1 MVLCVLS
8 ALLAPSVLCAV
19 PTASS
24 PAEHQCCQH
33 MRAEDCAKTNM
44 SGCCPTLVPSVLLGL
59 PELTKKFS
67 VSPISDLAPLS
78 VWDSRVAAV
87 VLAAIELRQE
97 LKSPPLTLTKAI
109 EVLRV

>member
-1 MVLCVLS
+1 
-8 ALLAPSVLCAV
+8 
-19 PTASS
+19 
-24 PAEHQCCQH
+24 

-67 VSPISDLAPLS
+67 VSPLSDLAPLS
-78 VWDSRVAAV
+78 LSDSRVSAV
-87 VLAAIELRQE
+87 VLPAIELRRE
-97 LKSPPLTLTKAI
+97 VNPPPLTITKSI